1 MDKKDNCDLLLLLA
15 IVVTDIDFVEAVLNT
30 EIIVTDNNIK
40 KLSNSFF
47 PKYYGKGEVKLFY
60 IFNNKFIL
68 F

>member
-15 IVVTDIDFVEAVLNT
+15 IIVTDIDFVEAVLNT

-47 PKYYGKGEVKLFY
+47 PKVLWKRWGQAFLYFQ
-60 IFNNKFIL
+60 
-68 F
+68 

>member
-15 IVVTDIDFVEAVLNT
+15 IIVTEIDFVEAVLNT

-47 PKYYGKGEVKLFY
+47 PKVLWKR
-60 IFNNKFIL
+60 
-68 F
+68 